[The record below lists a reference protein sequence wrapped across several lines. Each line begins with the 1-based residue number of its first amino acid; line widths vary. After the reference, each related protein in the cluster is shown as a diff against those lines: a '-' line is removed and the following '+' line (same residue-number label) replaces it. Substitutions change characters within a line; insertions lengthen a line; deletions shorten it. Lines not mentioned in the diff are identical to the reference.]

1 MKRNKTLR
9 TITLPT
15 MTAAILAT
23 SGLAVAQ
30 EPIEIDMPAPTWDR
44 WMYPFNATPCTRPGG
59 SVFGFWSEDL
69 ESSTDN
75 RMGQV
80 VFGFDTTGQLAP
92 GQTAGMRVT
101 SAVITMTQQNEG
113 VVYDPTVDPYECMLD
128 TPLIE
133 DEDAGQ
139 PVELFG
145 VDYRGGYDQETWP
158 CNGPFSPAGGS
169 WGSRY
174 IFNAGYRDGVLSDV
188 SNQIREEWT
197 PTPFAVSV
205 PEGITA
211 GDIIPLD
218 TVHTFTID
226 VDDQDIQGYLLDGLE
241 RGEIEFGLSTMYRV
255 ESQTGTFASF
265 YMNSDW
271 SPRRRC
277 NSLWKRISQAILAT
291 STETAASVAPTSLSF
306 WRCGEATT
314 MRLTLTEIMSSE
326 ERTSR
331 LYSAAG
337 TTDPLRKRFSNRSQ
351 DGNRLLQGRRFSFF
365 EFTKPEVDSMEK

>member
-1 MKRNKTLR
+1 MTRNKTLR

-158 CNGPFSPAGGS
+158 CNGPFSPSGGS

-205 PEGITA
+205 PEGVAA
-211 GDIIPLD
+211 GDVIPLD

-265 YMNSDW
+265 YMKENALVEFGIV
-271 SPRRRC
+271 SP
-277 NSLWKRISQAILAT
+277 AT
-291 STETAASVAPTSLSF
+291 LQ
-306 WRCGEATT
+306 
-314 MRLTLTEIMSSE
+314 LTLE
-326 ERTSR
+326 EDIAS
-331 LYSAAG
+331 
-337 TTDPLRKRFSNRSQ
+337 DPCDLNG
-351 DGNRLLQGRRFSFF
+351 DGSVGGADLAKLLAVWGSDDDEADFDGDNVVGGSDLA
-365 EFTKPEVDSMEK
+365 VLLGCWDS